1 MSTVVA
7 DMTFSAFGSDHRLE
21 IASLDAIRAP
31 DCVST
36 LVLFSWK
43 IRIRHGRP
51 LA

>member
-1 MSTVVA
+1 MSTVAA
-7 DMTFSAFGSDHRLE
+7 DTTFSALGSEHRLA
-21 IASLDAIRAP
+21 IASLDAIPAA
-31 DCVST
+31 DYVST